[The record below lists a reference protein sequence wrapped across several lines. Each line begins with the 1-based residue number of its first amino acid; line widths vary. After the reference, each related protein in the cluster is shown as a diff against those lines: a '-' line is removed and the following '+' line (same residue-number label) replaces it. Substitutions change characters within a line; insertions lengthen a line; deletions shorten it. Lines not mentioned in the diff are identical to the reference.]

1 MPTKKRSH
9 HGRGKQGPDGLSDR
23 ERAFAHERRKDPTS
37 AGWIIAERAGFLGG
51 KKGCSDRACE
61 LMKKPAVLAIIH
73 KPDRAEPINE
83 DLLKTELQQF
93 FRDVVR
99 GNASPADKIR
109 AADKLGATLQG
120 FYVPVQVDMRAKLTM
135 ESIVREMGG
144 APEESVRGML
154 PGRDDPDKEIQ

>member
-23 ERAFAHERRKDPTS
+23 ERAFAIERRKDPTAS
-37 AGWIIAERAGFLGG
+37 GWVIAERAGFLGG
-51 KKGCSDRACE
+51 KRCCTDRARE
-61 LMKKPAVLAIIH
+61 LMSKPAVLAIIH
-73 KPDRAEPINE
+73 KPDRLEPLDE
-83 DLLKTELQQF
+83 TSLKEELQRF
-93 FRDVVR
+93 YLAMVR

-144 APEESVRGML
+144 APEETAILAEHRE
-154 PGRDDPDKEIQ
+154 DE